1 MMWIEDGSSRRAK
14 NLSGEVSMILRVKFD
29 NEKYDYVNSQF
40 IDDLIEKGQISMF
53 YRPSEKRGFRSLL
66 HRTRATHPVH
76 SEPYA
81 VTGFDA
87 LATTFVI
94 RDGRAFQWPAICLG
108 FFIMWRRIG

>member
-53 YRPSEKRGFRSLL
+53 YRPSEKRWVDIGIGPIRGDSGVFYIGPER
-66 HRTRATHPVH
+66 RTLCTV
-76 SEPYA
+76 S
-81 VTGFDA
+81 
-87 LATTFVI
+87 
-94 RDGRAFQWPAICLG
+94 
-108 FFIMWRRIG
+108 FIQ